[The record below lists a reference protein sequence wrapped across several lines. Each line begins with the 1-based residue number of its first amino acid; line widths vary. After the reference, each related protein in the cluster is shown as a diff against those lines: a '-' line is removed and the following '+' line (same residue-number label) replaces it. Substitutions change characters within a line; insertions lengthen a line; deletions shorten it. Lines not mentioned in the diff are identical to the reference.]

1 MKRTALRRVTGLSRS
16 TALRPR
22 SRKMTRVYVDRRA
35 FVADFLR
42 GRFCEG
48 VNYHIPEFGNSCFGE
63 LTVHESIARS
73 QSGSILPDAKAEAQ
87 GQTFHALC
95 QGHHSWITDH
105 PAWAVEHGFTQRR
118 RAG

>member
-22 SRKMTRVYVDRRA
+22 SRKMTRAYVDRRI
-35 FVADFLR
+35 FVAEFLR
-42 GRFCEG
+42 GRRCEMATAS
-48 VNYHIPEFGNSCFGE
+48 PCFGP
-63 LTVHESIARS
+63 LTVHESLRRS
-73 QSGSILPDAKAEAQ
+73 LGQLSGPILPGEQAESV
-87 GQTFHALC
+87 GQTFHVLC
-95 QGHHSWITDH
+95 VGHHGYVTDH